1 MSQFRTA
8 ETSFFLVTQKLCHQ
22 TLDPLLL
29 SALAINSIA
38 ISPGHQQIVKHSA
51 ALVFLKSNKMLWHS
65 VMVYLCLLTLPSSTL
80 VLKFILNQLPRFNQA
95 WERQLEFMLYD
106 TTSSFHCIASK
117 LSPMHHYSSFK
128 QNIFVVHFCIIN
140 TFVIR

>member
-22 TLDPLLL
+22 TLDPLLF
-29 SALAINSIA
+29 SAINSIA

-65 VMVYLCLLTLPSSTL
+65 IMLYLCLLTLPSSTL